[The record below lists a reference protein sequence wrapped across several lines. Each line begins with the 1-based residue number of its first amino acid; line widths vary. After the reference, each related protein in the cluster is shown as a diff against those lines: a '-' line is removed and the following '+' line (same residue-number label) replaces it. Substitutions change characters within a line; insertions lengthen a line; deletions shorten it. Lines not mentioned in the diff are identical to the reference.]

1 MSSLYIKSTFKPI
14 VTTIDLNEEEIKTLI
29 AIMQFSIAACPLG
42 SVSQEFE
49 IDAEKLEK
57 LIAKMEKGLRL

>member
-1 MSSLYIKSTFKPI
+1 MTA
-14 VTTIDLNEEEIKTLI
+14 IDLSDEEIKTLI
-29 AIMQFSIAACPLG
+29 AIMKFSIDACPLC

-57 LIAKMEKGLRL
+57 LIAKMEKGLQS

>member
-1 MSSLYIKSTFKPI
+1 MTL
-14 VTTIDLNEEEIKTLI
+14 VDLNEEEIKTLI

-49 IDAEKLEK
+49 IDAEKLEN
-57 LIAKMEKGLRL
+57 LIAKMEKGLKS

>member
-1 MSSLYIKSTFKPI
+1 MVS
-14 VTTIDLNEEEIKTLI
+14 IDLNEEEIKMLI

-49 IDAEKLEK
+49 IDTEMLEK
-57 LIAKMEKGLRL
+57 LIAKMEKRLS

>member
-1 MSSLYIKSTFKPI
+1 LTA
-14 VTTIDLNEEEIKTLI
+14 IDLGDEEIKTLI
-29 AIMQFSIAACPLG
+29 AIMKFSIDACPLG

-57 LIAKMEKGLRL
+57 LIAKMEKGLQS